1 MSQWTTADIPSQR
14 GRTAVVTG
22 TGGLGY
28 EDALALAGAGADV
41 IIAGRNPA
49 KGADAVTAIRAAVPG
64 AKVRFAELDL
74 ANLGSVAAFAERLA
88 DEQDGL
94 DLLINNAGI

>member
-28 EDALALAGAGADV
+28 EDTLALAGAGADV
-41 IIAGRNPA
+41 IIAGRNPG
-49 KGADAVTAIRAAVPG
+49 KGADAVTAIRAAVP
-64 AKVRFAELDL
+64 VRKSDL
-74 ANLGSVAAFAERLA
+74 RNSTSPISAPSP
-88 DEQDGL
+88 
-94 DLLINNAGI
+94 LLRSAWPTSRTASTF